1 MEQQQ
6 QQQQHPRLLQLG
18 VNLVML
24 RVKDLLVGGLLLH
37 HGVEELGQ
45 SLV

>member
-1 MEQQQ
+1 MEQ
-6 QQQQHPRLLQLG
+6 QQQQHPRFLQLG

-24 RVKDLLVGGLLLH
+24 RGKDLLAGGLLPH